1 LSTRSGR
8 LCAVSDLGDM
18 IRNVS
23 IVRDLPPEQRER
35 LSNLSDVSVTLHG
48 YYDVPLPA
56 DKADVVVMRPK
67 GLMTRVTVVTPM
79 MSDACV
85 RRRQYR
91 AQMIESVQR
100 QTEPCAWIGAYDR
113 GQGAAGA
120 RNAALNLVQSDWVA
134 FIDDD
139 DLIDPDHV
147 AKLLAHAL
155 ASGADVVYPRF
166 RIEGGDYSRRRSLG
180 DLAWIMDDVDGRE
193 PEVFAE
199 TLRAG
204 NFIPVTVLARTSA
217 VRAVGGFPVGEA
229 APQHPFPPYPR
240 LEDWGLW
247 LRMLA
252 NGARF
257 AHLPE
262 VTWTWRQWDGS
273 TSAAY
278 VGGA

>member
-1 LSTRSGR
+1 
-8 LCAVSDLGDM
+8 VSDLGDM

-35 LSNLSDVSVTLHG
+35 ISNLPDASVTIRG
-48 YYDVPLPA
+48 YYDIPPRARKVEIVAMMPEGMSAP
-56 DKADVVVMRPK
+56 
-67 GLMTRVTVVTPM
+67 RVTVVTPM

-91 AQMIESVQR
+91 RAMIESVQR
-100 QTEPCAWIGAYDR
+100 QAEPCAWIGAYDR

-120 RNAALNLVQSDWVA
+120 RNAALNLVQSKWVA
-134 FIDDD
+134 FADDD
-139 DLIDPDHV
+139 DLIDPDHIDS
-147 AKLLAHAL
+147 LLSEAERV
-155 ASGADVVYPRF
+155 GADVVYPRF
-166 RIEGGDYSRRRSLG
+166 RVLGGDFSRRRSLG
-180 DLAWIMDDVDGRE
+180 DLVKVMEGVERGWETKDGERY
-193 PEVFAE
+193 VFAE

-229 APQHPFPPYPR
+229 APRHPFPPHPR

-247 LRMLA
+247 LRMLD

-262 VTWTWRQWDGS
+262 VTWTWRQWAGS

>member
-1 LSTRSGR
+1 
-8 LCAVSDLGDM
+8 VD
-18 IRNVS
+18 I
-23 IVRDLPPEQRER
+23 
-35 LSNLSDVSVTLHG
+35 
-48 YYDVPLPA
+48 
-56 DKADVVVMRPK
+56 VVMRPE
-67 GLMTRVTVVTPM
+67 GLAAPRVTVVTPM

-85 RRRQYR
+85 RRRGYR
-91 AQMIESVQR
+91 AAMIESVQR
-100 QTEPCAWIGAYDR
+100 QAEPCAWIGAYDR

-120 RNAALNLVQSDWVA
+120 RNAALNLVQSEWVG
-134 FIDDD
+134 FVDDD
-139 DLIDPDHV
+139 DLPDPDHV
-147 AKLLAHAL
+147 ESLLALAL
-155 ASGADVVYPRF
+155 ATGADVAYPRF
-166 RIEGGDYSRRRSLG
+166 RVLGGDYSRRRSLG
-180 DLAWIMDDVDGRE
+180 DLVGIMEDVDGQG
-193 PEVFAE
+193 PEAFTG

-247 LRMLA
+247 LRMLD

-262 VTWTWRQWDGS
+262 VTWTWRQWAGS